1 MHFLHALIE
10 GSRAAF
16 LSIRAHGLR
25 SFLTT
30 LGIIIGVASVITV
43 VAIMNGL
50 SSNIRGQLDDLG
62 SDMVTIRAYTT
73 PDQELLG
80 FRNKLSDSDF
90 RLLQAKLGQVEQI
103 SRMMPAFSLGLS
115 VSYGR
120 SSTQTQLLGADSTY
134 QNVVRIYPQQGRFL
148 TAQDDLKR
156 RRVAFIGHSLIQ
168 KLQLPANPVGHYISL
183 SGDWF
188 RIIGVAEKRGS
199 LFGFDQDN
207 YIITPFSTATA
218 INGPDNLQV
227 EISYRPKPG
236 ADAAQIERQVR
247 SLLRAK
253 AGLSA
258 SEPDHFELVSSEK
271 TKAQFDKVLDSVTWV
286 AAGVVGISLL
296 VGGIGVM
303 NIMLVSVTERTKE
316 IGIVKALGA
325 TPQFILLQFLVEA
338 IVLSLFGGLIGLIL
352 GYGFAALM
360 SLMMPGMPDAL
371 VPLWAVVLAIGFT
384 SVIGIVFGLAP
395 AIKASR
401 LNPIDALRFE

>member
-120 SSTQTQLLGADSTY
+120 SSTQTQLLGADSAY

-360 SLMMPGMPDAL
+360 SLLMPGMPDAL

>member
-1 MHFLHALIE
+1 M
-10 GSRAAF
+10 
-16 LSIRAHGLR
+16 
-25 SFLTT
+25 
-30 LGIIIGVASVITV
+30 
-43 VAIMNGL
+43 
-50 SSNIRGQLDDLG
+50 
-62 SDMVTIRAYTT
+62 
-73 PDQELLG
+73 
-80 FRNKLSDSDF
+80 
-90 RLLQAKLGQVEQI
+90 
-103 SRMMPAFSLGLS
+103 
-115 VSYGR
+115 
-120 SSTQTQLLGADSTY
+120 
-134 QNVVRIYPQQGRFL
+134 
-148 TAQDDLKR
+148 
-156 RRVAFIGHSLIQ
+156 AFIGHSLIQ
-168 KLQLPANPVGHYISL
+168 KLQLPANPVGQYISL

-227 EISYRPKPG
+227 EISYRPKPD

-258 SEPDHFELVSSEK
+258 SDPDHFELVSAEK

-360 SLMMPGMPDAL
+360 SLVVPGMPAAL
-371 VPLWAVVLAIGFT
+371 VPLWSVMLAIGFT
-384 SVIGIVFGLAP
+384 SCIGIVFGLAP

>member
-90 RLLQAKLGQVEQI
+90 RLLQSKLGQVEQI

-120 SSTQTQLLGADSTY
+120 SSTQTQLLGADSAY

-360 SLMMPGMPDAL
+360 SLLMPGMPDAL

>member
-1 MHFLHALIE
+1 MHFLHALLE

-50 SSNIRGQLDDLG
+50 SANIRGQLDDLG

-90 RLLQAKLGQVEQI
+90 RLLQSKLGQVEQI

-120 SSTQTQLLGADSTY
+120 NSTQTQLLGADSAY
-134 QNVVRIYPQQGRFL
+134 QNVVRIYPQLGRFL
-148 TAQDDLKR
+148 NVQDDLKR

-168 KLQLPANPVGHYISL
+168 KLQLPTNPVGQYISL

-227 EISYRPKPG
+227 EISYRPKPD

-247 SLLRAK
+247 SLLRTK

-258 SEPDHFELVSSEK
+258 NDPDHFELVSAEK

-371 VPLWAVVLAIGFT
+371 VPLWSVMLAIGFT
-384 SVIGIVFGLAP
+384 SFIGIVFGLAP

>member
-1 MHFLHALIE
+1 MHFLHALLE

-50 SSNIRGQLDDLG
+50 SSNIRGQLADLG

-90 RLLQAKLGQVEQI
+90 RLLQSKLGQVEQI
-103 SRMMPAFSLGLS
+103 SRMMPAYSLGLS

-120 SSTQTQLLGADSTY
+120 NSTQTQLLGADSAY
-134 QNVVRIYPQQGRFL
+134 QNVVRIYPQLGRFL
-148 TAQDDLKR
+148 NVQDDLKR

-168 KLQLPANPVGHYISL
+168 KLQLPANPVGQYISL

-227 EISYRPKPG
+227 EISYRPKPD

-258 SEPDHFELVSSEK
+258 NDPDHFELVSAEK

-338 IVLSLFGGLIGLIL
+338 IVLSLFGGLLGLIL

-360 SLMMPGMPDAL
+360 SLVVPGMPAAL
-371 VPLWAVVLAIGFT
+371 VPLWSVMLAIGFT
-384 SVIGIVFGLAP
+384 SFIGIVFGLAP

>member
-120 SSTQTQLLGADSTY
+120 SSTQTQLLGADSAY

>member
-120 SSTQTQLLGADSTY
+120 SSTQTQLLGADSAY

-168 KLQLPANPVGHYISL
+168 KLQLPVNPVGHYISL

>member
-90 RLLQAKLGQVEQI
+90 RLLQSKLGQVEQI

-120 SSTQTQLLGADSTY
+120 SSTQTQLLGADSAY

-286 AAGVVGISLL
+286 ATGVVGISLL

-360 SLMMPGMPDAL
+360 SLLMPGMPDAL

>member
-90 RLLQAKLGQVEQI
+90 RLLQSKLGQVEQI

-120 SSTQTQLLGADSTY
+120 SSTQTQLLGADSAY

-247 SLLRAK
+247 SLLRTK

-360 SLMMPGMPDAL
+360 SLLMPGMPDAL

>member
-50 SSNIRGQLDDLG
+50 SANIRGQLDDLG
-62 SDMVTIRAYTT
+62 TDIVTIRAYTT

-90 RLLQAKLGQVEQI
+90 RLLQAKLSQVEQI

-120 SSTQTQLLGADSTY
+120 NSTQTQLLGADSAY

-148 TAQDDLKR
+148 TSQDDLKR

-168 KLQLPANPVGHYISL
+168 KLQLPANPVGQYISL

-227 EISYRPKPG
+227 EISYRPKPD
-236 ADAAQIERQVR
+236 ADLAQIERQVR
-247 SLLRAK
+247 SLLRNK

-258 SEPDHFELVSSEK
+258 DAPDHFELVSAEK

-360 SLMMPGMPDAL
+360 SLVVPGMPDAL

>member
-1 MHFLHALIE
+1 MHFLHALLE

-120 SSTQTQLLGADSTY
+120 NSTQTQLLGADSAY
-134 QNVVRIYPQQGRFL
+134 QNVVRIYPQLGRFL
-148 TAQDDLKR
+148 NVQDDLKR

-227 EISYRPKPG
+227 EISYRPKPD

-258 SEPDHFELVSSEK
+258 SDPDHFELVSAEK

-360 SLMMPGMPDAL
+360 SLVVPGMPAAL
-371 VPLWAVVLAIGFT
+371 VPLWSVMLAIGFT
-384 SVIGIVFGLAP
+384 SCIGIVFGLAP

>member
-1 MHFLHALIE
+1 MHFLHALLE

-80 FRNKLSDSDF
+80 FRNKLSDSDY

-103 SRMMPAFSLGLS
+103 SRMMPAFSLALS

-120 SSTQTQLLGADSTY
+120 NSTQTQLLGADSAY
-134 QNVVRIYPQQGRFL
+134 QNVVRIYPQLGRFL
-148 TAQDDLKR
+148 NVQDDLKR

-168 KLQLPANPVGHYISL
+168 KLQLPANPVGQYISL

-227 EISYRPKPG
+227 EISYRPKPD

-258 SEPDHFELVSSEK
+258 GDPDHFELVSAEK

-352 GYGFAALM
+352 GYGFAALI
-360 SLMMPGMPDAL
+360 SLIVPGMPAAL
-371 VPLWAVVLAIGFT
+371 VPLWSVMLAIGFT
-384 SVIGIVFGLAP
+384 SCIGIMFGLAP

>member
-90 RLLQAKLGQVEQI
+90 RLLQSKLGQVEQI

-120 SSTQTQLLGADSTY
+120 SSTQTQLLGADSAY

>member
-1 MHFLHALIE
+1 MHFLHALLE

-90 RLLQAKLGQVEQI
+90 RLLQSKLGQVEQI

-120 SSTQTQLLGADSTY
+120 NSTQTQLLGADSAY
-134 QNVVRIYPQQGRFL
+134 QNVVRIYPQLGRFL
-148 TAQDDLKR
+148 NVQDDLKR

-168 KLQLPANPVGHYISL
+168 KLQLPANPVGQYISL

-227 EISYRPKPG
+227 EISYRPKPD

-258 SEPDHFELVSSEK
+258 SDPDHFELVSAEK

-352 GYGFAALM
+352 GYGFAALI
-360 SLMMPGMPDAL
+360 SLVVPGMPAAL
-371 VPLWAVVLAIGFT
+371 VPLWSVMLAIGFT
-384 SVIGIVFGLAP
+384 SCIGIVFGLAP

>member
-1 MHFLHALIE
+1 MHFLHALLE

-90 RLLQAKLGQVEQI
+90 RLLQSKLGQVEQI

-120 SSTQTQLLGADSTY
+120 NSTQTQLLGADSAY
-134 QNVVRIYPQQGRFL
+134 QNVVRIYPQLGRFL
-148 TAQDDLKR
+148 NVQDDLKR

-168 KLQLPANPVGHYISL
+168 KLQLPTNPVGQYISL

-227 EISYRPKPG
+227 EISYRPKPD

-247 SLLRAK
+247 SLLRTK

-258 SEPDHFELVSSEK
+258 NDPDHFELVSAEK

-371 VPLWAVVLAIGFT
+371 VPLWSVMLAIGFT
-384 SVIGIVFGLAP
+384 SFIGIVFGLAP

>member
-1 MHFLHALIE
+1 MHFLHALLE

-120 SSTQTQLLGADSTY
+120 NSTQTQLLGADSAY
-134 QNVVRIYPQQGRFL
+134 QNVVRIYPQLGRFL
-148 TAQDDLKR
+148 NVQDDLKR

-227 EISYRPKPG
+227 EISYRPKPD

-258 SEPDHFELVSSEK
+258 GDPDHFELVSAEK

-360 SLMMPGMPDAL
+360 SLVVPGMPAAL
-371 VPLWAVVLAIGFT
+371 VPLWSVMLAIGFT
-384 SVIGIVFGLAP
+384 SCIGIVFGLAP

>member
-10 GSRAAF
+10 GSRAAV

-120 SSTQTQLLGADSTY
+120 SSTQTQLLGADSAY

-168 KLQLPANPVGHYISL
+168 KLQLPVNPVGHYISL

>member
-1 MHFLHALIE
+1 MHFLHALLE

-120 SSTQTQLLGADSTY
+120 NSTQTQLLGADSAY
-134 QNVVRIYPQQGRFL
+134 QNVVRIYPQLGRFL
-148 TAQDDLKR
+148 NVQDDLKR

-168 KLQLPANPVGHYISL
+168 KLQLPANPVGQYISL

-227 EISYRPKPG
+227 EISYRPKPD

-258 SEPDHFELVSSEK
+258 SDPDHFELVSAEK

-360 SLMMPGMPDAL
+360 SLVVPGMPAAL
-371 VPLWAVVLAIGFT
+371 VPLWSVMLAIGFT
-384 SVIGIVFGLAP
+384 SCIGIVFGLAP

>member
-1 MHFLHALIE
+1 MHFLHALLE

-120 SSTQTQLLGADSTY
+120 NSTQTQLLGADSAY
-134 QNVVRIYPQQGRFL
+134 QNVVRIYPQLGRFL
-148 TAQDDLKR
+148 NVQDDLKR

-168 KLQLPANPVGHYISL
+168 KLQLPANPVGQYISL

-227 EISYRPKPG
+227 EISYRPKPD

-258 SEPDHFELVSSEK
+258 GDPDHFELVSAEK

-360 SLMMPGMPDAL
+360 SLLVPGMPAAL
-371 VPLWAVVLAIGFT
+371 VPLWSVMLAIGFT
-384 SVIGIVFGLAP
+384 SCIGIVFGLAP

>member
-168 KLQLPANPVGHYISL
+168 KLQLPVNPVGHYISL

-236 ADAAQIERQVR
+236 ADSAQIERQVR

>member
-90 RLLQAKLGQVEQI
+90 RLLQAKLSQVEQI

-120 SSTQTQLLGADSTY
+120 SSTQTQLLGADSAY

-148 TAQDDLKR
+148 TVQDDLKR

-168 KLQLPANPVGHYISL
+168 KLQLPANPVGQYINL

>member
-90 RLLQAKLGQVEQI
+90 RLLQSKLGQVEQI

-120 SSTQTQLLGADSTY
+120 SSTQTQLLGADSAY

-360 SLMMPGMPDAL
+360 SLMMPGMPDAV

>member
-50 SSNIRGQLDDLG
+50 SANIRGQLDDLG
-62 SDMVTIRAYTT
+62 TDMVTIRAYTT

-90 RLLQAKLGQVEQI
+90 RLLQAKLSQVEQI

-120 SSTQTQLLGADSTY
+120 NSTQTQLLGADSAY

-148 TAQDDLKR
+148 TSQDDLKR

-168 KLQLPANPVGHYISL
+168 KLQLPANPVGQYISL

-227 EISYRPKPG
+227 EISYRPKPD
-236 ADAAQIERQVR
+236 ADLAQIERQVR
-247 SLLRAK
+247 SLLRNK

-258 SEPDHFELVSSEK
+258 DAPDHFELVSAEK

-360 SLMMPGMPDAL
+360 SLVVPGMPDAL
-371 VPLWAVVLAIGFT
+371 VPIWAVVLAIGFT

>member
-50 SSNIRGQLDDLG
+50 SANIRGQLDDLG
-62 SDMVTIRAYTT
+62 TDMVTIRAYTT

-90 RLLQAKLGQVEQI
+90 RLLQAKLSQVEQI

-120 SSTQTQLLGADSTY
+120 NSTQTQLLGADSAY

-148 TAQDDLKR
+148 TSQDDLKR

-168 KLQLPANPVGHYISL
+168 KLQLPANPVGQYISL

-227 EISYRPKPG
+227 EISYRPKPD
-236 ADAAQIERQVR
+236 ADLAQIERQVR
-247 SLLRAK
+247 SLLRNK

-258 SEPDHFELVSSEK
+258 DAPDHFELVSAEK

-360 SLMMPGMPDAL
+360 SLVVPGMPDAL

>member
-1 MHFLHALIE
+1 MHFLHALLE

-120 SSTQTQLLGADSTY
+120 NSTQTQLLGADSAY
-134 QNVVRIYPQQGRFL
+134 QNVVRIYPQLGRFL
-148 TAQDDLKR
+148 NVQDDLKR

-168 KLQLPANPVGHYISL
+168 KLQLPANPVGQYISL

-227 EISYRPKPG
+227 EISYRPKPD

-258 SEPDHFELVSSEK
+258 GDPDHFELVSAEK

-360 SLMMPGMPDAL
+360 SLVVPGMPDAL
-371 VPLWAVVLAIGFT
+371 VPLWSVMLAIGFT
-384 SVIGIVFGLAP
+384 SCIGIVFGLAP

>member
-50 SSNIRGQLDDLG
+50 SANIRGQLDDLG
-62 SDMVTIRAYTT
+62 TDMVTIRAYTT

-90 RLLQAKLGQVEQI
+90 RLLQAKLSQVEQI

-120 SSTQTQLLGADSTY
+120 NSTQTQLLGADSAY

-148 TAQDDLKR
+148 TSQDDLKR

-168 KLQLPANPVGHYISL
+168 KLQLPANPVGQYISL

-227 EISYRPKPG
+227 EISYRPKPD
-236 ADAAQIERQVR
+236 ADLAQIERQVR
-247 SLLRAK
+247 SLLRNK

-258 SEPDHFELVSSEK
+258 DAPDHFELVSAEK

-360 SLMMPGMPDAL
+360 SLVVSGMPDAL

>member
-90 RLLQAKLGQVEQI
+90 RLLQSKLGQVEQI

-120 SSTQTQLLGADSTY
+120 SSTQTQLLGADSAY

-247 SLLRAK
+247 TLLRAK

>member
-120 SSTQTQLLGADSTY
+120 SSTQTQLLGADSAY

-168 KLQLPANPVGHYISL
+168 KLQLPVNPVGHYISL

-360 SLMMPGMPDAL
+360 SLLMPGMPDAL

>member
-1 MHFLHALIE
+1 MHFLHALLE

-120 SSTQTQLLGADSTY
+120 NSTQTQLLGADSAY
-134 QNVVRIYPQQGRFL
+134 QNVVRIYPQLGRFL
-148 TAQDDLKR
+148 NVQDDLKR

-168 KLQLPANPVGHYISL
+168 KLQLPANPVGQYISL

-227 EISYRPKPG
+227 EISYRPKPDE
-236 ADAAQIERQVR
+236 DAAQIERQVR

-258 SEPDHFELVSSEK
+258 GDPDHFELVSAEK

-360 SLMMPGMPDAL
+360 SLVVPGMPAAL
-371 VPLWAVVLAIGFT
+371 VPLWSVLLAIGFT
-384 SVIGIVFGLAP
+384 SCIGIVFGLAP

>member
-120 SSTQTQLLGADSTY
+120 SSTQTQLLGADSAY

-207 YIITPFSTATA
+207 YIIAPFSTATA

-401 LNPIDALRFE
+401 LIPIDALRFE

>member
-90 RLLQAKLGQVEQI
+90 RLLQSKLGQVEQI

-120 SSTQTQLLGADSTY
+120 SSTQTQLLGADSAY

-168 KLQLPANPVGHYISL
+168 KLQLPVNPVGHYISL

-286 AAGVVGISLL
+286 AAGIVGISLL

-360 SLMMPGMPDAL
+360 SLLMPGMPDAL

>member
-1 MHFLHALIE
+1 MHFLHALLE

-120 SSTQTQLLGADSTY
+120 NSTQTQLLGADSAY
-134 QNVVRIYPQQGRFL
+134 QNVVRIYPQLGRFL
-148 TAQDDLKR
+148 NVQDDLKR

-168 KLQLPANPVGHYISL
+168 KLQLPANPVGQYISL

-227 EISYRPKPG
+227 EISYRPKPD

-258 SEPDHFELVSSEK
+258 GDPDHFELVSAEK

-352 GYGFAALM
+352 GYGFAALI
-360 SLMMPGMPDAL
+360 SLIVPGMPAAL
-371 VPLWAVVLAIGFT
+371 VPLWSVMLAIGFT
-384 SVIGIVFGLAP
+384 SCIGIMFGLAP

>member
-1 MHFLHALIE
+1 MHFLHALLE

-120 SSTQTQLLGADSTY
+120 NSTQTQLLGADSAY
-134 QNVVRIYPQQGRFL
+134 QNVVRIYPQLGRFL
-148 TAQDDLKR
+148 NVQDDLKR

-168 KLQLPANPVGHYISL
+168 KLQLPANPVGQYISL

-227 EISYRPKPG
+227 EISYRPKPD
-236 ADAAQIERQVR
+236 ADAVQIERQVR

-253 AGLSA
+253 AGLNA
-258 SEPDHFELVSSEK
+258 SDPDHFELVSAEK

-360 SLMMPGMPDAL
+360 SLVVPGMPAAL
-371 VPLWAVVLAIGFT
+371 VPLWSVMLAIGFT
-384 SVIGIVFGLAP
+384 SCIGIVFGLAP

>member
-168 KLQLPANPVGHYISL
+168 KLQLPVNPVGHYISL

>member
-1 MHFLHALIE
+1 MHFLHALLE

-120 SSTQTQLLGADSTY
+120 NSTQTQLLGADSAY
-134 QNVVRIYPQQGRFL
+134 QNVVRIYPQLGRFL
-148 TAQDDLKR
+148 NVQDDLKR

-168 KLQLPANPVGHYISL
+168 KLQLPANPVGQYISL

-227 EISYRPKPG
+227 EISYRPKPD

-258 SEPDHFELVSSEK
+258 GDPDHFELVSAEK

-352 GYGFAALM
+352 GYGFAALI
-360 SLMMPGMPDAL
+360 SLVVPGMPAAF
-371 VPLWAVVLAIGFT
+371 VPLWSVMLAIGFT
-384 SVIGIVFGLAP
+384 SCIGIVFGLAP

>member
-1 MHFLHALIE
+1 MV
-10 GSRAAF
+10 
-16 LSIRAHGLR
+16 
-25 SFLTT
+25 
-30 LGIIIGVASVITV
+30 LGIIMGVASVITV

-90 RLLQAKLGQVEQI
+90 RLLQSKLGQVEQI

-120 SSTQTQLLGADSTY
+120 SSTQTQLLGADSAY

-360 SLMMPGMPDAL
+360 SLLMPGMPDAL